1 MVGALTRVHFV
12 SPAVVVQAI
21 ARYTR
26 ARVCGVALWWQR
38 GPDSEARGFGP
49 YAIVVA
55 LWQ

>member
-21 ARYTR
+21 ARYTL
-26 ARVCGVALWWQR
+26 AGMCGLAPWWQR
-38 GPDSEARGFGP
+38 GPHSEARGFGP
-49 YAIVVA
+49 YTIVVA